1 MARIFADYT
10 PEQLLSLSVIMA
22 VLISREYDPADQVIL
37 SDLLNAV
44 STNLGFIIDQKAYL
58 DELYEKDDKDKEDKD
73 D

>member
-10 PEQLLSLSVIMA
+10 PEQLLSLSIIMA

-44 STNLGFIIDQKAYL
+44 STNIGFIIDQKAYL
-58 DELYEKDDKDKEDKD
+58 DELYEKDQDDEDD
-73 D
+73 

>member
-58 DELYEKDDKDKEDKD
+58 DELYEKDDKDKED
-73 D
+73 

>member
-58 DELYEKDDKDKEDKD
+58 DELYEKDDKDKEDKED
-73 D
+73 